1 MVRRTLQ
8 SPWLEVDR
16 TCATPQSE
24 LGAEQDVINAQP
36 AIALEPVHA
45 VVPPSEGFVRLSKH
59 PEAVLQSQGKE
70 LPEGLALLGA
80 AQDLAFPGLGIVNV
94 FIGGCDGF
102 VAPPPQPPGFFFF
115 FFLAPSQRRHPII
128 VCLLLF

>member
-94 FIGGCDGF
+94 FIGGCRGVLPPHDGVQSLF
-102 VAPPPQPPGFFFF
+102 LFFSFPT
-115 FFLAPSQRRHPII
+115 AWRAQR
-128 VCLLLF
+128 L

>member
-94 FIGGCDGF
+94 FIGGCGVV
-102 VAPPPQPPGFFFF
+102 VAPQRPARSCFFFF
-115 FFLAPSQRRHPII
+115 FSPPSGSRQTNEM
-128 VCLLLF
+128 LL

>member
-45 VVPPSEGFVRLSKH
+45 VVPPSEGFVRLSKY

-94 FIGGCDGF
+94 FIGGFGF
-102 VAPPPQPPGFFFF
+102 LVAPPPPPPASFV
-115 FFLAPSQRRHPII
+115 FFLLTQSS
-128 VCLLLF
+128 

>member
-94 FIGGCDGF
+94 FIGGGGF
-102 VAPPPQPPGFFFF
+102 CLSPPTGPAGFFFF
-115 FFLAPSQRRHPII
+115 FLPSPHSS
-128 VCLLLF
+128 

>member
-94 FIGGCDGF
+94 FIGGWEF
-102 VAPPPQPPGFFFF
+102 VVRPARPPPGFFFF
-115 FFLAPSQRRHPII
+115 FSPRAAENRKPNN
-128 VCLLLF
+128 VLL